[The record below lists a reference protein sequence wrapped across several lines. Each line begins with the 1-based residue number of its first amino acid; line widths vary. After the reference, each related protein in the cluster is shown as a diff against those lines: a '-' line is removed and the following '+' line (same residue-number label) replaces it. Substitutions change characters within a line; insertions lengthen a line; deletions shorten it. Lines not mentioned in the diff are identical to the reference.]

1 MSNRISRSLALAL
14 TALVLGAATTS
25 AIAQPNGV
33 DPQATAVLRRMTDYL
48 ASLQR
53 FKVDTQSSL
62 DVVLTSGQKI
72 EFNHAASATV
82 QRPNRLRAERKG
94 DGVDEVF
101 YYDGKSLSLH
111 NPAAR
116 YYATV
121 AAPDTLDA
129 ALDFGRTSLDIT
141 APASDLLYKNAFD
154 LLTQDLS
161 AGFIVG
167 KSFVGGVSTTHLAFR
182 GPEVDFQVWVQDGDK
197 PLPRKYVITSKLVA
211 GMPEFTV
218 TMDHWNTAPTVNEAM
233 FHFAPPAGAR
243 VIEFVKLPAALK

>member
-1 MSNRISRSLALAL
+1 MSNRIARCLASVL
-14 TALVLGAATTS
+14 TALLLTAITAS
-25 AIAQPNGV
+25 ALAQLNEV
-33 DPQATAVLRRMTDYL
+33 DPKATAVLRRMTDYL

-53 FKVDTQSSL
+53 FKVDTQNSL
-62 DVVLTSGQKI
+62 EVVLTSGQKI
-72 EFNHAASATV
+72 QFDSAASATV

-111 NPAAR
+111 SPAAR
-116 YYATV
+116 YYATT
-121 AAPDTLDA
+121 AAPDTLEA
-129 ALDFGRTSLDIT
+129 AMDFGRNSLDII
-141 APASDLLYKNAFD
+141 APAADLLYKNAFD

-161 AGFIVG
+161 SGFIVG
-167 KSFVGGVSTTHLAFR
+167 KSFVGGALTTHLAFR

-218 TMDHWNTAPTVNEAM
+218 IMDHWNVSPKVNEAM
-233 FHFAPPAGAR
+233 FHFAPPAGAK